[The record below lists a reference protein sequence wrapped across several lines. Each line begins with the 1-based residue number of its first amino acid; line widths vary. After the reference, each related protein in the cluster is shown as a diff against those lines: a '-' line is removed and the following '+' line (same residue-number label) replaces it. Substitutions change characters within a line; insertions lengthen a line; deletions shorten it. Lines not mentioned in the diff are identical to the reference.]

1 MNIKTLIIY
10 DYQILYEILTEI
22 KEFLN
27 FKILN
32 TNKKNFEKLEFNE
45 LGDYLILRS
54 KNSVTI
60 KNSLVVNNLP
70 IKLDKLIQTININ
83 FLKNNFAKKSEIK
96 IGKYTLDLNSR
107 KIIFENQYINLTERE
122 TDLII
127 FIKSNSNVT
136 VKELQN
142 SVWGYSS
149 DLETHTVETHIY
161 RLRKKIKEK
170 FSDDNFIQN
179 TEKGY
184 KIT

>member
-1 MNIKTLIIY
+1 MNIKTLIVY
-10 DYQILYEILTEI
+10 EYQTLYEILTEI

-32 TNKKNFEKLEFNE
+32 TDKKNFEKLEFNK

-54 KNSVTI
+54 KNSVTLE
-60 KNSLVVNNLP
+60 NSFVLNDLP
-70 IKLDKLIQTININ
+70 IKLDKLIQIININ

-96 IGKYTLDLNSR
+96 VGKYILDLNSR

-127 FIKSNSNVT
+127 FIKSNNNVT
-136 VKELQN
+136 IKELQN

-149 DLETHTVETHIY
+149 ELETHTVETHIY
-161 RLRKKIKEK
+161 RLRKKMNEK
-170 FSDDNFIQN
+170 FNDDKFIQN

-184 KIT
+184 KIL

>member
-32 TNKKNFEKLEFNE
+32 TDKKNFEKLELNK

-96 IGKYTLDLNSR
+96 IGKYILDLNSR

-127 FIKSNSNVT
+127 FIKSNNNVT
-136 VKELQN
+136 INELQN
-142 SVWGYSS
+142 SFWGYSS
-149 DLETHTVETHIY
+149 ELQTHTVETHIY
-161 RLRKKIKEK
+161 RLRKKFLDT
-170 FSDDNFIQN
+170 FSDNEFIISKKN
-179 TEKGY
+179 GY
-184 KIT
+184 QIK

>member
-10 DYQILYEILTEI
+10 EYQTLYEILTEI

-54 KNSVTI
+54 KNSFTLE
-60 KNSLVVNNLP
+60 NSLVLNDLP
-70 IKLDKLIQTININ
+70 IKLDKLTQIININ

-96 IGKYTLDLNSR
+96 IGKYILDLNSR

-127 FIKSNSNVT
+127 FIKSNNNVT
-136 VKELQN
+136 IKELQN

-149 DLETHTVETHIY
+149 ELETHTVETHIY
-161 RLRKKIKEK
+161 RLRKKMNEK
-170 FSDDNFIQN
+170 FNDDKFIQN

-184 KIT
+184 KIL

>member
-32 TNKKNFEKLEFNE
+32 IDKKNFEKLELNK

-54 KNSVTI
+54 KNSVII

-96 IGKYTLDLNSR
+96 IGKYILDLNSR

>member
-32 TNKKNFEKLEFNE
+32 TDKKNFEKLELNK

-96 IGKYTLDLNSR
+96 IGKYILDLNSR